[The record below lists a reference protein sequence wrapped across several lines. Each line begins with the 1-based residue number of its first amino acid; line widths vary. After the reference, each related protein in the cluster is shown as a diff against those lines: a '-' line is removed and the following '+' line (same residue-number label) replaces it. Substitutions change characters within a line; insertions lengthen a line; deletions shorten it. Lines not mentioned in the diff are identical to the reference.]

1 MLWNLWFGWRWKG
14 INHLLNLLRIQKYRI
29 IRRNKNLHS
38 IYTIFTQSS
47 FLQTILGELPIHSG
61 KISIQGKLGY
71 AAQDPWL
78 FDGTVRQNI
87 LFGNEYDDQRYN
99 DTIQLCNMEQDIAS
113 FQDGSNEMVGDRG
126 TTLSGGQKARL
137 NLARAIYRDSDVYL
151 LDDPLSAV
159 DANVGKD
166 LFERQLH

>member
-1 MLWNLWFGWRWKG
+1 M
-14 INHLLNLLRIQKYRI
+14 
-29 IRRNKNLHS
+29 
-38 IYTIFTQSS
+38 
-47 FLQTILGELPIHSG
+47 
-61 KISIQGKLGY
+61 GY

-113 FQDGSNEMVGDRG
+113 FEDGSNEMVGDRG

-166 LFERQLH
+166 LFER

>member
-1 MLWNLWFGWRWKG
+1 M
-14 INHLLNLLRIQKYRI
+14 
-29 IRRNKNLHS
+29 
-38 IYTIFTQSS
+38 
-47 FLQTILGELPIHSG
+47 
-61 KISIQGKLGY
+61 GY

-137 NLARAIYRDSDVYL
+137 NLARAIYRDSDIYL

-166 LFERQLH
+166 LFER

>member
-1 MLWNLWFGWRWKG
+1 M
-14 INHLLNLLRIQKYRI
+14 
-29 IRRNKNLHS
+29 
-38 IYTIFTQSS
+38 
-47 FLQTILGELPIHSG
+47 
-61 KISIQGKLGY
+61 GY

-87 LFGNEYDDQRYN
+87 LFGNEYDDKRYN

-166 LFERQLH
+166 LFER

>member
-1 MLWNLWFGWRWKG
+1 M
-14 INHLLNLLRIQKYRI
+14 
-29 IRRNKNLHS
+29 
-38 IYTIFTQSS
+38 
-47 FLQTILGELPIHSG
+47 
-61 KISIQGKLGY
+61 GY

-99 DTIQLCNMEQDIAS
+99 DTIQLCNMEQDITS

-166 LFERQLH
+166 LFER

>member
-1 MLWNLWFGWRWKG
+1 M
-14 INHLLNLLRIQKYRI
+14 
-29 IRRNKNLHS
+29 
-38 IYTIFTQSS
+38 
-47 FLQTILGELPIHSG
+47 
-61 KISIQGKLGY
+61 GY

-159 DANVGKD
+159 DANVGKE
-166 LFERQLH
+166 LFER

>member
-1 MLWNLWFGWRWKG
+1 M
-14 INHLLNLLRIQKYRI
+14 
-29 IRRNKNLHS
+29 
-38 IYTIFTQSS
+38 
-47 FLQTILGELPIHSG
+47 
-61 KISIQGKLGY
+61 GY

-87 LFGNEYDDQRYN
+87 LFGNEYYDQRYN

-166 LFERQLH
+166 LFER

>member
-1 MLWNLWFGWRWKG
+1 M
-14 INHLLNLLRIQKYRI
+14 
-29 IRRNKNLHS
+29 
-38 IYTIFTQSS
+38 
-47 FLQTILGELPIHSG
+47 
-61 KISIQGKLGY
+61 
-71 AAQDPWL
+71 QDPWL

-166 LFERQLH
+166 LFER

>member
-1 MLWNLWFGWRWKG
+1 M
-14 INHLLNLLRIQKYRI
+14 
-29 IRRNKNLHS
+29 
-38 IYTIFTQSS
+38 
-47 FLQTILGELPIHSG
+47 
-61 KISIQGKLGY
+61 GY

-113 FQDGSNEMVGDRG
+113 FQDGSNELVGDRG

-166 LFERQLH
+166 LFER

>member
-1 MLWNLWFGWRWKG
+1 M
-14 INHLLNLLRIQKYRI
+14 
-29 IRRNKNLHS
+29 
-38 IYTIFTQSS
+38 
-47 FLQTILGELPIHSG
+47 
-61 KISIQGKLGY
+61 GY

-87 LFGNEYDDQRYN
+87 LFGNEYDDKRYN

-137 NLARAIYRDSDVYL
+137 NLARAIYRDSDIYL

-166 LFERQLH
+166 LFER

>member
-1 MLWNLWFGWRWKG
+1 MEFVVRLAMERYKSFAQFIENPEIQNRN
-14 INHLLNLLRIQKYRI
+14 NHTEANT
-29 IRRNKNLHS
+29 NHS
-38 IYTIFTQSS
+38 LFQSS
-47 FLQTILGELPIHSG
+47 FLQAILGELPIHSG

-87 LFGNEYDDQRYN
+87 LFGNEYDSQRYN
-99 DTIQLCNMEQDIAS
+99 DTIRLCSMDQDIAS

>member
-1 MLWNLWFGWRWKG
+1 M
-14 INHLLNLLRIQKYRI
+14 
-29 IRRNKNLHS
+29 
-38 IYTIFTQSS
+38 
-47 FLQTILGELPIHSG
+47 
-61 KISIQGKLGY
+61 GY

-87 LFGNEYDDQRYN
+87 LFGNEYDDKRYN
-99 DTIQLCNMEQDIAS
+99 DTIQLCSMEQDIAS

-137 NLARAIYRDSDVYL
+137 NLARAIYRDSDIYL

-166 LFERQLH
+166 LFER

>member
-1 MLWNLWFGWRWKG
+1 M
-14 INHLLNLLRIQKYRI
+14 
-29 IRRNKNLHS
+29 
-38 IYTIFTQSS
+38 
-47 FLQTILGELPIHSG
+47 
-61 KISIQGKLGY
+61 GY
-71 AAQDPWL
+71 ATQDPWL

-166 LFERQLH
+166 LFER

>member
-1 MLWNLWFGWRWKG
+1 M
-14 INHLLNLLRIQKYRI
+14 
-29 IRRNKNLHS
+29 
-38 IYTIFTQSS
+38 
-47 FLQTILGELPIHSG
+47 
-61 KISIQGKLGY
+61 GY

-87 LFGNEYDDQRYN
+87 LFGNEYDDQMYN

-113 FQDGSNEMVGDRG
+113 FENGSNEMVGDRG

-137 NLARAIYRDSDVYL
+137 NLARAIYRDSDIYL

-166 LFERQLH
+166 LFER

>member
-1 MLWNLWFGWRWKG
+1 M
-14 INHLLNLLRIQKYRI
+14 
-29 IRRNKNLHS
+29 
-38 IYTIFTQSS
+38 
-47 FLQTILGELPIHSG
+47 
-61 KISIQGKLGY
+61 GY

-113 FQDGSNEMVGDRG
+113 FQNGSNEMVGDRG

-166 LFERQLH
+166 LFER

>member
-1 MLWNLWFGWRWKG
+1 M
-14 INHLLNLLRIQKYRI
+14 
-29 IRRNKNLHS
+29 
-38 IYTIFTQSS
+38 
-47 FLQTILGELPIHSG
+47 
-61 KISIQGKLGY
+61 GY

-87 LFGNEYDDQRYN
+87 LFGNEYDGQRYN
-99 DTIQLCNMEQDIAS
+99 DTIRLCSMEQDIAS

-137 NLARAIYRDSDVYL
+137 NLARAIYRDSDIYL

-159 DANVGKD
+159 DANVGKA
-166 LFERQLH
+166 LFER

>member
-1 MLWNLWFGWRWKG
+1 M
-14 INHLLNLLRIQKYRI
+14 
-29 IRRNKNLHS
+29 
-38 IYTIFTQSS
+38 
-47 FLQTILGELPIHSG
+47 
-61 KISIQGKLGY
+61 GY

-166 LFERQLH
+166 LFER

>member
-1 MLWNLWFGWRWKG
+1 M
-14 INHLLNLLRIQKYRI
+14 
-29 IRRNKNLHS
+29 
-38 IYTIFTQSS
+38 
-47 FLQTILGELPIHSG
+47 
-61 KISIQGKLGY
+61 GY

-87 LFGNEYDDQRYN
+87 LFGNEYNDQRYN

-137 NLARAIYRDSDVYL
+137 NLARAIYRDSDIYL

-166 LFERQLH
+166 LFER

>member
-1 MLWNLWFGWRWKG
+1 M
-14 INHLLNLLRIQKYRI
+14 
-29 IRRNKNLHS
+29 
-38 IYTIFTQSS
+38 
-47 FLQTILGELPIHSG
+47 
-61 KISIQGKLGY
+61 GY

-99 DTIQLCNMEQDIAS
+99 DTIKLCSMEQDIAS

-137 NLARAIYRDSDVYL
+137 NLARAIYRDSDIYL

-166 LFERQLH
+166 LFER

>member
-1 MLWNLWFGWRWKG
+1 
-14 INHLLNLLRIQKYRI
+14 
-29 IRRNKNLHS
+29 
-38 IYTIFTQSS
+38 
-47 FLQTILGELPIHSG
+47 
-61 KISIQGKLGY
+61 LGY

-166 LFERQLH
+166 LFER

>member
-1 MLWNLWFGWRWKG
+1 M
-14 INHLLNLLRIQKYRI
+14 
-29 IRRNKNLHS
+29 
-38 IYTIFTQSS
+38 
-47 FLQTILGELPIHSG
+47 
-61 KISIQGKLGY
+61 GY

-78 FDGTVRQNI
+78 FNGTVQQNI

-99 DTIQLCNMEQDIAS
+99 DTIRLCSMEQDIAS
-113 FQDGSNEMVGDRG
+113 FQDGSYEIVGDRG

-137 NLARAIYRDSDVYL
+137 NLARAIYRDSDIYL

-166 LFERQLH
+166 LFER